1 MYQNFTKLR
10 VRYAETDQMG
20 IAYYGAYN
28 QYFEV
33 GRVEALRSLNMSYKQ
48 MEEDGIMLPVRKVE
62 SEYLKGATYDDLLT
76 ITSRIEVF
84 PTIRISFSHEIH
96 NSQGELLTI
105 GKVDLVFVS
114 KKSRKPCRPPADF
127 IEKLAPYFKSESV

>member
-1 MYQNFTKLR
+1 LYQNFTKLR

-33 GRVEALRSLNMSYKQ
+33 GRVEALRSLNMSYRQ
-48 MEEDGIMLPVRKVE
+48 MEEEGIMLPVRKVE
-62 SEYLKGATYDDLLT
+62 IEYLKGAKYDDLLT
-76 ITSRIEVF
+76 IISRIEVF
-84 PTIRISFSHEIH
+84 PTVRISFSHEIY
-96 NSQGELLTI
+96 NPEGELLTL

-114 KKSRKPCRPPADF
+114 KKNRRPCKPPAEF
-127 IEKLAPYFKSESV
+127 IEKISPFFKSE

>member
-1 MYQNFTKLR
+1 LYQNSTKLR

-33 GRVEALRSLNMSYKQ
+33 GRVEALRSLSMSYRQ

-62 SEYLKGATYDDLLT
+62 IEYLKGAKYDDLLT
-76 ITSRIEVF
+76 IVSTIKIL
-84 PTIRISFSHEIH
+84 PTVRISFDHEIY
-96 NSQGELLTI
+96 NAIGELLTI
-105 GKVDLVFVS
+105 GRVDLVFVS
-114 KKSRKPCRPPADF
+114 KQSRRPCRPPTEF
-127 IEKLAPYFKSESV
+127 IEKMSPFFKSE